1 MKAFSLLND
10 AEYRFDENTTP
21 EWAVAYAYCAEN
33 NLSSALF
40 ASAQDKRFPE
50 FFATLPVTRGR
61 QSIAVGDWAALV
73 SKN

>member
-1 MKAFSLLND
+1 MKAFNLLNG
-10 AEYRFDENTTP
+10 AEYRFDESTTP

-40 ASAQDKRFPE
+40 ASARDGRFPE
-50 FFATLPVTRGR
+50 FFSTLPAARGR